1 MSWFCHKLCDRK
13 WLQFLSSPFFYLTN
27 NRILDDLMPT
37 WAIYVEIYH
46 HSFFF
51 FSLPLLNWI
60 MLFWHY
66 RSIRSHILSLLP
78 DVEWFG
84 HISIFRDGKIE
95 NHANTGCW
103 KGAIS
108 PSIFNWAFN
117 GGKNRRKGKDRNVCK
132 KPWFDPNL
140 VYSNIYHHYS
150 YTSGRLSLLYFLH
163 PIPLP
168 VYFDKWTNT
177 TQRCR
182 ALSNM

>member
-1 MSWFCHKLCDRK
+1 MSHLCRN
-13 WLQFLSSPFFYLTN
+13 LSPF
-27 NRILDDLMPT
+27 
-37 WAIYVEIYH
+37 
-46 HSFFF
+46 FFF

-78 DVEWFG
+78 DVKWFG

-117 GGKNRRKGKDRNVCK
+117 GGKNRRKGKDRNVSK

-140 VYSNIYHHYS
+140 VYSNIDHHLFLYFRKTEAYLLPS
-150 YTSGRLSLLYFLH
+150 PHSFASLL
-163 PIPLP
+163 
-168 VYFDKWTNT
+168 DKLTNT
-177 TQRCR
+177 TQSCR
-182 ALSNM
+182 VVITFSC